1 MKKAKRNAVLYLLI
15 FALLAAG
22 GVYMAVAGVGKNHTG
37 KVKDIPLGLD
47 LQGGLSV
54 TYEITNEDPTD
65 AEIDAT
71 IDKLQRRVDEYS
83 SEGEVYQQGDNRIV
97 VEIPVDTEKNDAHD
111 ILDQLGKPGQLL
123 FIDEENYQLFA
134 SGQAFYALLDG
145 SDVKKADPGTDDS
158 STGKEYVVGLTFT
171 DAGAEKF
178 EKATAAN
185 IGKRI
190 YIIYD
195 GAVASAPVVNST
207 ISGGMAQIDGME
219 DLDEAKELASTIN
232 IGALPLELK
241 QLQYNVVGAKLG
253 SEAVNTSI
261 NAGIIGFAVIC
272 VLMIVIYLFP
282 GFVAVLALSAY
293 VLLMALILSVRSV
306 TLTLPGIAG
315 ILLSIGMAVDANVI
329 IFTRIKE
336 EIATGKNARNAVD
349 TGFHKALSAILD
361 GNITTLIAAF
371 VLMAFGSGT
380 IKGFATTLMIGIIL
394 SMFTAIVITKGL
406 LNAFLNLGVTKTK
419 FYGKAGKPRV
429 FNYVKNARVLM
440 VISALIIIAGIAFLP
455 INKSKDGEILNFGLE
470 FTGGTS
476 TTVEFDKA
484 YTLEEVEKNIVPKIT
499 EAMGMSASE
508 IQIQVVE
515 NSNEVIFKTPE
526 ISGEKEDENSTV
538 ETEAEKFA
546 KVFAE
551 FNGEVVSENT
561 ISSTISGEMR
571 KDAIIAIAV
580 SAVLML
586 IYVAF
591 RFSDVKF
598 GISAVIAL
606 LHDVMVVFAI
616 YSIGKLA
623 VGGTFIACMLTI
635 LGYSINATIVIFDR
649 IRENLQENKSG
660 DDLANIVNTSIAQTF
675 TRSIY
680 TSLTT
685 FIMVLAL
692 FVFGVASLK
701 EFTFTL
707 MAGVVC
713 GAYSSICITG
723 PLWYYMKRTKK
734 TKNKEA

>member
-701 EFTFTL
+701 EFTYTL